1 MFYKKGLDIANT
13 KEMFEFLKN
22 HFEYYTM
29 NSWNGLSSIANNVKV
44 HRLGLEG
51 DCWTALSL
59 LQADDYFNVNMMIE
73 DWEADHPCCSVGF
86 NGRSGGYLVLY
97 RKNGNGHVLPDMV
110 TDYDSY
116 EDFKEACKEYY
127 GGVKYYKNELRD
139 CVELVRDFDRLCDDI
154 RSYVNYLSKQSFE
167 KLEMEKAVDLF
178 NETYAEDLEYLG
190 YSELELKEDGSVD
203 ISEIQQLISLTEAF
217 INLASRKEEGYYVSV
232 NEGIARLEER

>member
-1 MFYKKGLDIANT
+1 
-13 KEMFEFLKN
+13 
-22 HFEYYTM
+22 
-29 NSWNGLSSIANNVKV
+29 
-44 HRLGLEG
+44 
-51 DCWTALSL
+51 
-59 LQADDYFNVNMMIE
+59 
-73 DWEADHPCCSVGF
+73 
-86 NGRSGGYLVLY
+86 
-97 RKNGNGHVLPDMV
+97 MV